1 LPQTNAK
8 RLLAYSSISHAGFL
22 LLALVLW
29 NATPTGDRDFGLAT
43 LLYYL
48 VVYCATN
55 IGAFGVLAIVAQA
68 AGGDEIS
75 DLNGLLRRNA
85 GLATMMTVLVLS
97 LAGIPPLGGF
107 WAKLFVFMSV
117 YRAGAIWLMIVAVLM
132 TVVSLAYYL
141 RLLKAMWFNAPASD
155 APIRTPRA
163 MNAAL
168 MIATALVVLLGLF
181 PNALWSVVD
190 QVQVVAGR

>member
-1 LPQTNAK
+1 
-8 RLLAYSSISHAGFL
+8 
-22 LLALVLW
+22 
-29 NATPTGDRDFGLAT
+29 
-43 LLYYL
+43 
-48 VVYCATN
+48 
-55 IGAFGVLAIVAQA
+55 
-68 AGGDEIS
+68 
-75 DLNGLLRRNA
+75 
-85 GLATMMTVLVLS
+85 
-97 LAGIPPLGGF
+97 
-107 WAKLFVFMSV
+107 
-117 YRAGAIWLMIVAVLM
+117 MIVAVLM

-190 QVQVVAGR
+190 QVQVVAVDRKIK